1 MLLFVAAVVV
11 VVVVVVVVIVVVV
24 AVICAAPE
32 IVIFCSAENVSAVE
46 WEKAPNLV
54 VSTFF
59 VVSILGGTK
68 SCYRPFCAFLRLR
81 DISGNHL
88 KIIKLLDFESPKNR

>member
-1 MLLFVAAVVV
+1 MPSPATNQPKVKFVAAVVV
-11 VVVVVVVVIVVVV
+11 VVVTVVVVVIVAVV

-54 VSTFF
+54 VSTW
-59 VVSILGGTK
+59 
-68 SCYRPFCAFLRLR
+68 FLF
-81 DISGNHL
+81 S
-88 KIIKLLDFESPKNR
+88 F